1 MRHLEFRITA
11 PFAGKKIEWFLRGDQ
26 GISHRVVIQLKKL
39 PESRGEAWDAAAAG
53 TLVKRV
59 LPESYLAAYKNPPE
73 TH

>member
-1 MRHLEFRITA
+1 MT
-11 PFAGKKIEWFLRGDQ
+11 D
-26 GISHRVVIQLKKL
+26 QLKKL